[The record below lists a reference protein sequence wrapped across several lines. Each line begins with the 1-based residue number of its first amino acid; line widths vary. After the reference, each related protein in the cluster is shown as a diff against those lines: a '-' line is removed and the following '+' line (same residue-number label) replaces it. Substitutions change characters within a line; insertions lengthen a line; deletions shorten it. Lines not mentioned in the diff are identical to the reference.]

1 MLYPTIWRRQS
12 PNLWDELFNMRN
24 TFDRMLSG
32 SETQVGT
39 GWCPAVDVH
48 ETKDELV
55 LQAELPGL
63 TKDDVELSIENGV
76 LSVSGEK
83 KQERQEGEEGSDY
96 HLVERRYGRFERRFS
111 LPRSVDPEKV
121 KADFSNGMLNITLPK
136 AEAAKPRRIP
146 IKSNAK

>member
-1 MLYPTIWRRQS
+1 MLYPTLWRRQS
-12 PNLWDELFNMRN
+12 PNLWDELFNIRN
-24 TFDRMLSG
+24 DFDRMLG
-32 SETQVGT
+32 RGETQVGA

-63 TKDDVELSIENGV
+63 TPEDVELNVENGV
-76 LSVSGEK
+76 LTISGEK

-111 LPRSVDPEKV
+111 LPRSVDPDKV
-121 KADFSNGMLNITLPK
+121 KAEFANGMLNITLPK
-136 AEAAKPRRIP
+136 AEAAKPRRIQ
-146 IKSNAK
+146 IKSSAK